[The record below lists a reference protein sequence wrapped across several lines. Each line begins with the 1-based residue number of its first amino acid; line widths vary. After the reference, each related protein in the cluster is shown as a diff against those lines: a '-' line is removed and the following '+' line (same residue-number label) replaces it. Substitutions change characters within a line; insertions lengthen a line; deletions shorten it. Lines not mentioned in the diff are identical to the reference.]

1 MQRVSERKRPVVDI
15 PVAGPEH
22 LVRGKKVTKPD
33 LLEAVARHQTR
44 MAIISR
50 SNIS

>member
-1 MQRVSERKRPVVDI
+1 MQCVSERRRPMVDI

-22 LVRGKKVTKPD
+22 LVRGKKVARPD

-44 MAIISR
+44 MAMS
-50 SNIS
+50 SN

>member
-1 MQRVSERKRPVVDI
+1 MVDI

-22 LVRGKKVTKPD
+22 LVRGKEVARPD

-44 MAIISR
+44 MAMS
-50 SNIS
+50 SN